1 MAVAKMKH
9 LTLLGLKKDKEK
21 LLKLMQGM
29 GCVEL
34 TPLPEEIS
42 SSAPLVQSD
51 EVEQLLPRVRR
62 TIDRLSRYDTEKK
75 PSFGQYRIVLSDEA
89 KEIQNN
95 KDNFIHMLD
104 SLDEIDRNLAE
115 IRSSR
120 QRLLASKKQYEPW
133 EQLVY
138 SQSEL
143 RRSKT
148 VIMLAGTIFPS
159 NLERLNEGFLD
170 LSASY
175 EIINQSSSEYF
186 ILVAIHKDDR
196 EHAFELL
203 EKLSFNRETFSS
215 LGDKS
220 PKDYLAS
227 LREQEKDLDIK
238 EKELNNKIA
247 SFGDELPRLKSFH
260 DLLMLKKAQLE
271 ASELSHETESTF
283 YMQGWVLENNA
294 EKLEQRILSIAPY
307 TVIELRDPLPDEEPS
322 IKLENSD
329 FVTAF
334 EPVVEGFSL
343 PMYRSLDPTAVMSPF
358 YMTLFGVMLSDAGYG
373 LLMALVLF
381 AFLKIKKIPVRNAK
395 ILYLLMFC
403 GGATVFWGLAFNT
416 VIGFNVLPQFT
427 RFFPLDA
434 VNDPLPVMAA
444 CLGIGVI
451 HLFAGVLVGA
461 YQNIKRGDV
470 VAAISD
476 NISWLILLTGLG
488 LMVVPSTAEI
498 GKYLAL
504 IGCGIILIMTG
515 RDKKNPIKRLI
526 SGFGALYG
534 ITSWVSDILSYMR
547 LFGMGLATGVI
558 GMVFNLLVGM
568 LWSGGIVAKI
578 IAAIAFVV
586 CHLFNLGI
594 NALGAYVHG
603 CRLQYIEFF
612 SKFYEDGG
620 KAFKPLNMKTRYV
633 SIQSEII
640 A

>member
-1 MAVAKMKH
+1 MAVAKMKR

-34 TPLPEEIS
+34 TPLPEELS
-42 SSAPLVQSD
+42 DSTPLVQSE

-75 PSFGQYRIVLSDEA
+75 PSFGQYRVVLADEA
-89 KEIQNN
+89 KEIRDN
-95 KDNFIHMLD
+95 KDNFINILD
-104 SLDEIDRNLAE
+104 SLDEIDRGIAE
-115 IRSSR
+115 IRSLK
-120 QRLLASKKQYEPW
+120 QRITASIKQYEPW
-133 EQLVY
+133 KPLVY

-148 VIMLAGTIFPS
+148 VIMLAGTIFPR
-159 NLERLNEGFLD
+159 NLERLEEGFLG

-175 EIINQSSSEYF
+175 EVISESPSERF
-186 ILVAIHKDDR
+186 ILVAIHKDDKGP
-196 EHAFELL
+196 ALELL
-203 EKLSFNRETFSS
+203 EKLSFTRETFSG
-215 LGDKS
+215 LNDMS
-220 PKDYLAS
+220 PKEYLIS
-227 LREQEKDLDIK
+227 LREQEKKLDIN
-238 EKELNNKIA
+238 EKELNSKIT

-283 YMQGWVLENNA
+283 YMQGWVLESSA
-294 EKLEQRILSIAPY
+294 EKLKQRILSIAPY
-307 TVIELRDPLPDEEPS
+307 TAIELRDPLPDEEPS
-322 IKLENSD
+322 VKLENSN
-329 FVTAF
+329 FITAF

-343 PMYRSLDPTAVMSPF
+343 PMYRALDPTAVMTPF

-373 LLMALVLF
+373 FLMALVIF
-381 AFLKIKKIPVRNAK
+381 AFIKIKKIPVRNAK
-395 ILYLLMFC
+395 MLYLLMFC
-403 GGATVFWGLAFNT
+403 GAATVFWGLAFNT

-427 RFFPLDA
+427 RFFPFDA
-434 VNDPLPVMAA
+434 INDPLPVMVA

-451 HLFAGVLVGA
+451 HLFAGVFVGA

-476 NISWLILLTGLG
+476 NISWLILLVGLG
-488 LMVVPSTAEI
+488 LLIVPSTAKI

-504 IGCGIILIMTG
+504 IGCGIIIVMTG

-526 SGFGALYG
+526 SGLGALYG
-534 ITSWVSDILSYMR
+534 VTSWVSDILSYMR

-558 GMVFNLLVGM
+558 GMVFNLLIGM

-578 IAAIAFVV
+578 IAAVAFVV

-620 KAFKPLNMKTRYV
+620 KAFKPLDMKTRYV
-633 SIQSEII
+633 SIQSEIV

>member
-1 MAVAKMKH
+1 MKR

-34 TPLPEEIS
+34 TPLPEELS
-42 SSAPLVQSD
+42 DSAPLVQSD

-75 PSFGQYRIVLSDEA
+75 PSFGQYRVVLADEA

-95 KDNFIHMLD
+95 KDSFINILD
-104 SLDEIDRNLAE
+104 SLDEIDLKLAE
-115 IRSSR
+115 IRSTR
-120 QRLLASKKQYEPW
+120 QRLHASIKLYEPW
-133 EQLVY
+133 EPLIY
-138 SQSEL
+138 SLSEL
-143 RRSKT
+143 SSAKT
-148 VIMLAGTIFPS
+148 VDILAGSIS
-159 NLERLNEGFLD
+159 QRNLARLEEAFFE
-170 LSASY
+170 LSTSY
-175 EIINQSSSEYF
+175 EVISQTPSEYLV
-186 ILVAIHKDDR
+186 LVAIHKDDK
-196 EHAFELL
+196 EPALELL
-203 EKLSFNRETFSS
+203 EKLSFTRESFTN
-215 LGDKS
+215 LGDMS
-220 PKDYLAS
+220 PKEYLSS
-227 LREQEKDLDIK
+227 LREQIKNLDIK
-238 EKELNNKIA
+238 EKELISNIA

-271 ASELSHETESTF
+271 ASELSHDTESAF
-283 YMQGWVLENNA
+283 YIQGWVLESDS
-294 EKLEQRILSIAPY
+294 EKLEQRIHSIAPY
-307 TVIELRDPLPDEEPS
+307 TAIELRDPLPDEEPS
-322 IKLENSD
+322 IKLENND

-343 PMYRSLDPTAVMSPF
+343 PMYRALDPTAVMAPF
-358 YMTLFGVMLSDAGYG
+358 YMILFGVMLSDAGYG
-373 LLMALVLF
+373 LFMALALF
-381 AFLKIKKIPVRNAK
+381 AFVKIKKIPVRNAK
-395 ILYLLMFC
+395 MLYLLMFC
-403 GGATVFWGLAFNT
+403 GAATVICGLGFNT
-416 VIGFNVLPQFT
+416 VMGFNVLPQYS

-434 VNDPLPVMAA
+434 VNDPLPVMVV
-444 CLGIGVI
+444 CLAIGVI
-451 HLFAGVLVGA
+451 HLFAGVLAGA
-461 YQNIKRGDV
+461 YQNIKNGDV
-470 VAAISD
+470 IAAISD

-488 LMVVPSTAEI
+488 LLLLPSTAEI

-504 IGCGIILIMTG
+504 IGCGIIIVMTG

-558 GMVFNLLVGM
+558 GMVFNLLIGM

-578 IAAIAFVV
+578 IAAVVFVV

-612 SKFYEDGG
+612 SKFYDDGG